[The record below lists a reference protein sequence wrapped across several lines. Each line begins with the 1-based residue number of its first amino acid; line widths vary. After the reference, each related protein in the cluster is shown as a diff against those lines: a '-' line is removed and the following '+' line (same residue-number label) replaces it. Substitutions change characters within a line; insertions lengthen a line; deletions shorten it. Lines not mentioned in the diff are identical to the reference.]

1 MCHRNRRL
9 LYIFFLSRSHCVS
22 SFPCQIVDDGSA
34 NMLHGGHG
42 DYWRKSKEVS
52 MGDAYR
58 TLVKAISQNDV
69 PLRLEITAERDL
81 VSDGCCHAERV
92 RCGCGGCITRAGNRG
107 VRVSDF

>member
-1 MCHRNRRL
+1 M
-9 LYIFFLSRSHCVS
+9 
-22 SFPCQIVDDGSA
+22 DDGSA

-81 VSDGCCHAERV
+81 VSDDAERV
-92 RCGCGGCITRAGNRG
+92 RLVVQSLVTFSAKAAFSWLSVDRFGT
-107 VRVSDF
+107 FF